1 MNATQRNATK
11 VLERLIDLVKEN
23 EDDAKV
29 ISEYLELMLD
39 ELHQDD
45 FFGTEGQIDPR
56 GDFRN
61 GYWTM
66 KKVEGMDG

>member
-1 MNATQRNATK
+1 MNGTQRNATK

-23 EDDAKV
+23 EDDAQV

-61 GYWTM
+61 GHWTM
-66 KKVEGMDG
+66 KKVEGIDG